1 MSKGFYFEEVGHNL
15 SIRICVLN
23 QHLKKKLATEP
34 QVIMS
39 LMSLMVGAPCNKSQ
53 TCKVWYS

>member
-15 SIRICVLN
+15 SICICVLN
-23 QHLKKKLATEP
+23 RHLKKKLATEP

-53 TCKVWYS
+53 TCKV